1 MLLEIFPSLN
11 RTSGFNEPLSTKATR
26 VFLARLP
33 WFGAGNAEVA
43 LKVMKPLHV
52 NIGTV
57 PSGYSKKGI
66 AYLHKY
72 LESVFLALL
81 SVSTPKFSTLLP
93 PGTCRRSNARTALP
107 QPAASSNASNFS
119 MLLGYAFP
127 LCVCVC
133 DAFHQFQG
141 KNLKKTGRFISSL
154 YLAKSFSLTEQF
166 QCTDPFKS
174 QCDSFVTWTQ
184 WFHFNIAVSAL
195 KELRAKGTPS
205 DAVFPGTGI
214 AFDHR
219 NRRFFS
225 FRRWESDFGTFW
237 NHTHLYV
244 IGHET
249 LVNMEQEKESD
260 QTPLRL
266 LTSKGYL
273 IFHKFQVMDT
283 TSSTPNPVAVDF
295 LVYIHL
301 FLLHPSQD
309 ERHSTR
315 GKDATSLLEV
325 NQPACLR

>member
-1 MLLEIFPSLN
+1 MCVRCLSPVSGEKTQKKQDASFHLCILQSHSPSQ
-11 RTSGFNEPLSTKATR
+11 SSFNAQTHLSHNAI
-26 VFLARLP
+26 RL
-33 WFGAGNAEVA
+33 
-43 LKVMKPLHV
+43 
-52 NIGTV
+52 
-57 PSGYSKKGI
+57 S
-66 AYLHKY
+66 
-72 LESVFLALL
+72 
-81 SVSTPKFSTLLP
+81 
-93 PGTCRRSNARTALP
+93 PGHN
-107 QPAASSNASNFS
+107 
-119 MLLGYAFP
+119 G
-127 LCVCVC
+127 
-133 DAFHQFQG
+133 
-141 KNLKKTGRFISSL
+141 FIST
-154 YLAKSFSLTEQF
+154 Y
-166 QCTDPFKS
+166 
-174 QCDSFVTWTQ
+174 
-184 WFHFNIAVSAL
+184 IAVSAL

-205 DAVFPGTGI
+205 NAVLPGTGI